1 MELRQ
6 LRYLVRT
13 IELGSISQAA
23 LDLDIAQSAIS
34 LQIQRLEGE
43 LATRLLQ
50 RTATGVIPTDAGLAF
65 LSHAQLAL
73 RHAEGAATAA
83 RNLRLSG
90 QVSVGLA
97 PTTAG
102 VLGFPL
108 IEAMRSQYPD
118 IRMHLVEGMSG
129 HLVQMLNGREL
140 DLAVLF
146 DVDQA
151 RRWSIR
157 PLLQERIFFVCAAGD
172 ARPAVLPT
180 RLAELGEVPLVL
192 PTHRHG
198 LRQVIDAAFKA
209 VGVRPEVIAEVDSLS
224 VLMDLVGRGMAA
236 SLQPWAAVARQPQ
249 AGSRLHWAEIVDG
262 GCARINRLCSLS
274 EDELSPAAMATRAL
288 LTRVVRRLVGDGSWC
303 GVSPI
308 HRESRWPD
316 LDPALAGET
325 VAPDSGVTLKRPPE
339 QK

>member
-50 RTATGVIPTDAGLAF
+50 RTATGVTPTDAGLAF

-73 RHAEGAATAA
+73 RHAEGAAAAA
-83 RNLRLSG
+83 RQSRLSG

-102 VLGFPL
+102 VLGFAL
-108 IEAMRSQYPD
+108 IEAMCSQYPD
-118 IRMHLVEGMSG
+118 IRIHLVEGLSG
-129 HLVQMLNGREL
+129 HLGHMLNGREL

-151 RRWSIR
+151 RRWSIQ
-157 PLLQERIFFVCAAGD
+157 PLLEERLFFVCASAG
-172 ARPAVLPT
+172 APAALPT
-180 RLAELGEVPLVL
+180 RFAQLADIPLVL

-198 LRQVIDAAFKA
+198 LRRVIDAAFKA
-209 VGVRPEVIAEVDSLS
+209 LDLRPAVIAEVDSLT
-224 VLMDLVGRGMAA
+224 VLMDMVGRGMAA
-236 SLQPWAAVARQPQ
+236 SLQPWAALARQPQ
-249 AGSRLHWAEIVDG
+249 AGSRLRWAEIDEAG
-262 GCARINRLCSLS
+262 TSRRNLLCSLS
-274 EDELSPAAMATRAL
+274 EDELSPAAVATRAL
-288 LTRVVRRLVGDGSWC
+288 LARVVRQLVEDGHWR
-303 GVSPI
+303 GVVAS
-308 HRESRWPD
+308 HLDSR
-316 LDPALAGET
+316 
-325 VAPDSGVTLKRPPE
+325 
-339 QK
+339 